1 MQQIQITNM
10 KTTAIAICLLAISAS
25 NLFAQNSGAG
35 AAIPSETGFITVDGG
50 KLYYEVAGK
59 GPNIVLL
66 HDGMVHSAIWDEQFP
81 VLVKEYRVIRYD
93 RRTFGKSSDPTAAY
107 SHIDDLKQV
116 FDQLKIDKAIVF
128 GMSSGGG
135 LAIDFTLK
143 YADRVVGL
151 VLVGAVVGGFRYTAH
166 MGTRG
171 GHMLPAAERSDSRKL
186 HTYFIMD
193 DPYEIYKD
201 NNAVK
206 ERVMAMML
214 PYIDKAR
221 GEGIPV
227 KPADRQA
234 VKFLSEI
241 KVPTLVLA
249 GEFDIPDVFAHA
261 GAITAGIR
269 DATLKFI
276 PRSGHL
282 VPIEQPALFN
292 EAVLN
297 FIKWFPK

>member
-1 MQQIQITNM
+1 M
-10 KTTAIAICLLAISAS
+10 KTTIIAICLMAIGAP
-25 NLFAQNSGAG
+25 NLFSQNTVSGT
-35 AAIPSETGFITVDGG
+35 AIPSETGYITVDGG
-50 KLYYEVAGK
+50 KLWYEIAGK

-66 HDGMVHSAIWDEQFP
+66 HDGMVHSGIWDEQFQ
-81 VLVKEYRVIRYD
+81 LLARDHRVVRYD

-116 FDQLKIDKAIVF
+116 FEQLKIDRAIVF

-143 YADRVVGL
+143 YPDRVVGL
-151 VLVGAVVGGFRYTAH
+151 VLVGAVVGGFGYTQH

-171 GHMLPAAERSDSRKL
+171 GHMLPASERSDTRKL
-186 HTYFIMD
+186 ITYFIND
-193 DPYEIYKD
+193 DPYEIWKE
-201 NNAVK
+201 NRQAK

-234 VKFLSEI
+234 LKFLSEI
-241 KVPTLVLA
+241 KVPALVLA
-249 GEFDIPDVFAHA
+249 GEFDIPDVMAHA
-261 GAITAGIR
+261 GAITAGIP

-276 PRSGHL
+276 PKSGHL
-282 VPIEQPALFN
+282 IPIEQPALFN